1 MRIRGAGCRAV
12 VFVACIALCLA
23 GCALRPGA
31 AAVPARADL
40 LRVGVTP
47 DAPPIIYREDGRVT
61 GLEADLA
68 QALGRDLGKEVR
80 FIELP
85 WDDQIPAL
93 LDGRTDIIMSGMSV
107 TQTRGSE
114 VAFTSPYMAG
124 GLMALVRR
132 EDAGSFAGPFAFIT
146 AAVKVAVQNET
157 TGDYFVRKYM
167 TRAERHSYDTVT
179 EAFAALQAG
188 RVDMMIHDAPVVWH
202 EAAAHPSSG
211 IVVARPRLTVEYLR
225 LGRPSRG
232 PAAPGRRQRG
242 PRPMEGRRDAGAD
255 RAEVGAAGR
264 VTEGWLGPAS
274 ASRPPLGSRLL
285 VC

>member
-80 FIELP
+80 FVALR
-85 WDDQIPAL
+85 WDDQISAL

-132 EDAGSFAGPFAFIT
+132 EDADRFAGPFAFIT

-167 TRAERHSYDTVT
+167 TRAERYGYDTVT
-179 EAFAALQAG
+179 EAFGALQAG

-211 IVVARPRLTVEYLR
+211 IVVARPRLTVEYYAWAV
-225 LGRPSRG
+225 RPRDRQLLD
-232 PAAPGRRQRG
+232 AANAALDRWKGDGTLERMVRRWV
-242 PRPMEGRRDAGAD
+242 PL
-255 RAEVGAAGR
+255 AE
-264 VTEGWLGPAS
+264 
-274 ASRPPLGSRLL
+274 
-285 VC
+285 